1 MDQTI
6 KPGDY
11 IGDYEVWG
19 FSPRGTF
26 WATKDG
32 DWFAVTS
39 RGDVHR
45 IEREVQ
51 RKGVVDGVFEARGEL
66 IVNRMFKQAT
76 QGVSSAEILD
86 NCMKWSALRTRI
98 KAHVWSKLAHELYPN
113 HYANPGEFR
122 LSPNPA

>member
-1 MDQTI
+1 QQGEETPMAQKI

-19 FSPRGTF
+19 LAPRGAV
-26 WATKDG
+26 WATKGG
-32 DWFAVTS
+32 DWFAITS
-39 RGDVHR
+39 RGDVRR

-76 QGVSSAEILD
+76 RGVSSAEIMD
-86 NCMKWSALRTRI
+86 HCMKWSGLRTRI
-98 KAHVWSKLAHELYPN
+98 KSYVW
-113 HYANPGEFR
+113 
-122 LSPNPA
+122 